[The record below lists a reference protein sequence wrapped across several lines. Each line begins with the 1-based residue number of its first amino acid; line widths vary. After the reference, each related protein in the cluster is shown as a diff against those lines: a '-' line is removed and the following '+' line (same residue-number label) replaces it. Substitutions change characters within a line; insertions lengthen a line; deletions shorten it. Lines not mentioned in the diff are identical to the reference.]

1 MMDSFH
7 IHEDKFDD
15 AFMVSTNIPE
25 FDDPYE
31 ISEYSKRLNSIVHLI
46 LTAYDDH
53 IPIAFKIGYD
63 RYSDGSFYSWMGGV
77 LPNYRRK
84 GIANNLA
91 DHQET
96 WARKKGYK
104 NIKLQTRS
112 KHNAMLALAINR
124 GFQITNRNEKTSNSN
139 THIWMSK
146 PI

>member
-1 MMDSFH
+1 MESFH
-7 IHEDKFDD
+7 VHEGKLYD
-15 AFMVSTNIPE
+15 AVMVSAKVPE
-25 FDDPYE
+25 FDDTYKIP
-31 ISEYSKRLNSIVHLI
+31 EYSKRLDGTTHQI

-53 IPIAFKIGYD
+53 NPIAFKIGYQK
-63 RYSDGSFYSWMGGV
+63 YSDGSFYSWMGGV

-96 WARKKGYK
+96 WAKKKGY
-104 NIKLQTRS
+104 NSIKLQTRS

-124 GFQITNRNEKTSNSN
+124 GFQITNRNEKISNSN

-146 PI
+146 PL

>member
-1 MMDSFH
+1 MMDNFL
-7 IHEDKFDD
+7 IHEDKIDD
-15 AFMVSTNIPE
+15 AFMVSTNILE

-31 ISEYSKRLNSIVHLI
+31 ISEYSKRLNSTVHLI

-91 DHQET
+91 DHQEI
-96 WARKKGYK
+96 WAKKNGY
-104 NIKLQTRS
+104 NSIRMQTRE
-112 KHNAMLALAINR
+112 KHIAMLALAINR
-124 GFQITNRNEKTSNSN
+124 GFQITNRIENTSSSN
-139 THIWMSK
+139 TRIWMNK
-146 PI
+146 PL

>member
-7 IHEDKFDD
+7 IHEDKLDD

-31 ISEYSKRLNSIVHLI
+31 ISEYSKRLNSTVHLI

-53 IPIAFKIGYD
+53 NPIAFKIGYH
-63 RYSDGSFYSWMGGV
+63 RHSDGSFYTWMGGS

-91 DHQET
+91 DHQEA
-96 WARKKGYK
+96 WAKKKSY
-104 NIKLQTRS
+104 NSIKVQTRS
-112 KHNAMLALAINR
+112 KHNAMLTLLINR
-124 GFQITNRNEKTSNSN
+124 GFQITNRNEKISNSN

-146 PI
+146 PL

>member
-1 MMDSFH
+1 MESFH
-7 IHEDKFDD
+7 IHEGKLDD
-15 AFMVSTNIPE
+15 AVMVSANVPE

-31 ISEYSKRLNSIVHLI
+31 IPEYSKRLNNTTHLI

-53 IPIAFKIGYD
+53 NPIAFKIGYQ
-63 RYSDGSFYSWMGGV
+63 RHPDGSFYSWMGGV

-96 WARKKGYK
+96 WAKKKGY
-104 NIKLQTRS
+104 NSIKLQTRS

-146 PI
+146 PL

>member
-1 MMDSFH
+1 MMDNFH
-7 IHEDKFDD
+7 IHEDKIDD

-25 FDDPYE
+25 FDEPYE
-31 ISEYSKRLNSIVHLI
+31 ISEYSKRLNSTVHLI

-124 GFQITNRNEKTSNSN
+124 GFQITNKNEKTSNSN

>member
-1 MMDSFH
+1 MMDNFH
-7 IHEDKFDD
+7 IHEDKIDD

-31 ISEYSKRLNSIVHLI
+31 ILEFSKRLNSTVHLI

-53 IPIAFKIGYD
+53 NPIAFKIGYH

-77 LPNYRRK
+77 IPNYRRK

-96 WARKKGYK
+96 WAKKKGY
-104 NIKLQTRS
+104 NSIKLQTRS

>member
-1 MMDSFH
+1 MMDNFH
-7 IHEDKFDD
+7 IHEDKIDD
-15 AFMVSTNIPE
+15 AFMVSANIPE
-25 FDDPYE
+25 FDEPYE
-31 ISEYSKRLNSIVHLI
+31 ISEYSKRLNSTVHLI

-53 IPIAFKIGYD
+53 NPIAFKIGYQRHHD
-63 RYSDGSFYSWMGGV
+63 RSFYSWMGAV

-96 WARKKGYK
+96 WAKKKGY
-104 NIKLQTRS
+104 NSIKLQTRS
-112 KHNAMLALAINR
+112 KHNAMLEFAINR